1 MKRILLPFAF
11 IIAGLASSAQIS
23 ADIEAYSAKHANL
36 DFESDLIEVSMPSL
50 DMSVIEAEDT
60 DGKNAEVYMISRHH
74 HVNLNLSNSG
84 TWTDVAGGKLW
95 RLKVRSRDAKG
106 LILYY
111 NDFFMPNGATMHV
124 FNEDKSHVLGAF
136 TSVNNKE
143 GNVFATDITRGE
155 SCTIEYFEPDA
166 VIGLGRISID
176 KVSHVYRGMKERS
189 TEERS
194 DPCEVDVR
202 CPEGDDWG
210 PQIDGVVKIIVVS
223 NQGSGFCSGS
233 VINNSA
239 QDCAP
244 YILTAMHCG
253 VNLSASLYNQWV
265 FQFNR
270 QKACGGSGLIEG
282 TQAITG
288 GTRRA
293 HSNDGGGNS
302 GSDYMLMELSS
313 QIPNSY
319 GAYYNGWNKSTAA
332 SPSGVSIH
340 HPAGDIKKISTYS
353 NSLVSTNW
361 GSAAGSH
368 WRVRWVATVTNHGV
382 TEGGSSGSPIFDNN
396 GYIVGQLTGGSSYCV
411 SPNQPDLYGKM
422 SYNWTSNPGDD
433 LKNWLDPTNSGV
445 TTLEGRYWP
454 CPNGIEDKVLEDRT
468 NIYPNPST
476 GLFTLEMKDNIGLVN
491 VNVYNSLGA
500 LVASYQMSNGLSI
513 QLDLSRF
520 ENGLY
525 YVNLTSENAQTTK
538 RISLVK

>member
-1 MKRILLPFAF
+1 MKRILLPIAF
-11 IIAGLASSAQIS
+11 VIASFVSNAQIS
-23 ADIEAYSAKHANL
+23 ADIEAYSTKHANL
-36 DFESDLIEVSMPSL
+36 DFESNLTEEAMPVL
-50 DMSVIEAEDT
+50 DMAAIEAEDT
-60 DGKNAEVYMISRHH
+60 DGKNAQVYMVSRHH
-74 HVNLNLSNSG
+74 FVNLNLANSG

-95 RLKVRSRDAKG
+95 RLKIRSRYAKG

-111 NDFFMPNGATMHV
+111 NDFFLPAGATMHV

-143 GNVFATDITRGE
+143 DNVFATDITKGE
-155 SCTIEYFEPDA
+155 SCIVEYFEPDA

-176 KVSHVYRGMKERS
+176 KVSHVYRGMEDRS

-202 CPEGDDWG
+202 CPEGDNWG
-210 PQIDGVVKIIVVS
+210 PQIDGVVKIIVVT

-239 QDCAP
+239 QDCSP
-244 YILTAMHCG
+244 YVLTAMHCG
-253 VNLSASLYNQWV
+253 ENLSASLYNQWV
-265 FQFNR
+265 YQFNR
-270 QKACGGSGLIEG
+270 QKACGGGGLIEG
-282 TQAITG
+282 TQSITG
-288 GTRRA
+288 ATRRA

-319 GAYYNGWNKSTAA
+319 GAYYNGWNKSSSA
-332 SPSGVSIH
+332 SSSGVSIH

-353 NSLVSTNW
+353 SSLVSTNW

-368 WRVRWVATVTNHGV
+368 WRVQWVSTVTNHGV

-396 GYIVGQLTGGSSYCV
+396 GFIVGQLTGGSSFCT
-411 SPNQPDLYGKM
+411 SPNSPDLYGKM

-433 LKNWLDPTNSGV
+433 LKDWLDPTNSGT
-445 TTLEGRYWP
+445 TTLDGRYWP

-476 GLFTLEMKDNIGLVN
+476 GLFTLEMKDNIGLVK
-491 VNVYNSLGA
+491 VSVYNSLGA
-500 LVASYQMSNGLSI
+500 IVASYEMDNELSI
-513 QLDLSRF
+513 QLNLSKF